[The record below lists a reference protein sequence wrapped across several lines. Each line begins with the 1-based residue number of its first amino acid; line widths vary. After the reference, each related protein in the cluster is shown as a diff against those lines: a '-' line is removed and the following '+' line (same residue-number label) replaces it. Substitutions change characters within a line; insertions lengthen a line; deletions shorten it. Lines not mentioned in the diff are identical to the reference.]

1 MYDNDFKH
9 QYTAFLK
16 VSKNTLRMVDRCT
29 LSLPN
34 EKISVVPSYKS
45 ILLIVHIYVS
55 LDL

>member
-16 VSKNTLRMVDRCT
+16 VTKNTLRMVDRCT
-29 LSLPN
+29 HSLPN
-34 EKISVVPSYKS
+34 EKISVVPSCKS